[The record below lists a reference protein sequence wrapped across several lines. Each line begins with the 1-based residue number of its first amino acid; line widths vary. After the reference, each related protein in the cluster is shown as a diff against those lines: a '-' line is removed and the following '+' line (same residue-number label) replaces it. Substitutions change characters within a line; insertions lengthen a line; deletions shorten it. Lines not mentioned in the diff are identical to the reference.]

1 MHFLILINIMPYI
14 IFHFSMYNSILLNC
28 WVVVYDTE
36 LGRSGRNLSI
46 SLWERVNFDKQWGG
60 KNRVHTSVHS
70 GNAFVG
76 KMLGSK
82 IAGSL
87 NVPKFSSEY
96 C

>member
-1 MHFLILINIMPYI
+1 M
-14 IFHFSMYNSILLNC
+14 
-28 WVVVYDTE
+28 
-36 LGRSGRNLSI
+36 
-46 SLWERVNFDKQWGG
+46 
-60 KNRVHTSVHS
+60 HTSVHS